1 MIIDFLLL
9 VLLKSISLSNYTN
22 ILIKNIDMKKL
33 FSTLILMSFVF
44 LGYSQSEEVA
54 IWKLKTDQ
62 FSMMFKQST
71 TDEWTDWEKTST
83 IIVID
88 HVDRVIKI
96 FANEYSVY
104 DILAVSDLLT
114 DEDGDEYVA
123 WETLNKKGKVVTMRY
138 LVYKPK
144 NDTAQFYIHEE

>member
-1 MIIDFLLL
+1 
-9 VLLKSISLSNYTN
+9 
-22 ILIKNIDMKKL
+22 MKKL

-144 NDTAQFYIHEE
+144 NDTAQFYIHEEGVRVCYNIIIE